1 MFTSFIRV
9 IIFAARNFWRNIW
22 LSVITV
28 SMLVLTLLSVN
39 VLVVL
44 RVLGETAVR
53 AVEARIDI
61 TASFV
66 PGTSADIVGEV
77 RSYLL
82 GLSQVV
88 SIQTITDEEALQAF
102 KERHKQN
109 PQLLR
114 SLEEIEGNPFGP
126 TLVIRARSTSDYPF
140 ILEALENPSYR
151 SHIQNKNFADHAA
164 ITRRIMNLTD
174 QLEKFGIILASVFA
188 VIAALIVFNTIRVA
202 IYAYR
207 EEIGIMKLV
216 GASSWFIR
224 APFLVE
230 GIFYSVIA
238 TALAALIV
246 FPVLAVAEPYLQ
258 MFFENIPVGLT
269 SYFWSHFAA
278 IFGLECAALIVLNTL
293 SSSFAVGRYLK
304 S

>member
-1 MFTSFIRV
+1 MLTSFIRV
-9 IIFAARNFWRNIW
+9 IVFAARNFWRNIW

-44 RVLGETAVR
+44 QVLGGTAVR
-53 AVEARIDI
+53 AVESRIDV

-66 PGTSADIVGEV
+66 PNTTPDIVGEV

-82 GLSQVV
+82 GLPQVV
-88 SIQTITDEEALQAF
+88 SVKTITAEEALEAF

-109 PQLLR
+109 LQLLR
-114 SLEEIEGNPFGP
+114 SVEEVEGNPFGA
-126 TLVIRARSTSDYPF
+126 TLVIRARSVADYPF

-151 SHIQNKNFADHAA
+151 PYIQNKNFADHAA
-164 ITRRIMNLTD
+164 IIARITHLTA
-174 QLEKFGIILASVFA
+174 QLQKFGIILASIFA
-188 VIAALIVFNTIRVA
+188 AIAVLIVFNTIRVA
-202 IYAYR
+202 IYTYR

-216 GASSWFIR
+216 GASPWFIR

-230 GIFYSVIA
+230 GIFYSVVAVAI
-238 TALAALIV
+238 TALLV
-246 FPVLAVAEPYLQ
+246 FPMLTVIEPYLRT
-258 MFFENIPVGLT
+258 FFEGTEVGLT
-269 SYFWSHFAA
+269 AYFWRNFFT
-278 IFGLECAALIVLNTL
+278 IFGLECAALILLNTL